1 MTPKIAFVTGASRGI
16 GKASSIRLTQL
27 GYDIIAHHRSAD
39 ADFTDLQA
47 SAHEYG
53 TTVTT
58 VQADFGVPEAAQAL
72 VSQLRETLEERT
84 IDVAFLNAGIAPFGN
99 FQELSAEALR
109 NLLQINTV
117 APYELAAGLADLV
130 TTPGG
135 KYIFTGSALTR
146 YSFPALTGYG
156 MSKISLEY
164 LARTMAAELGA
175 RGITVNVIAPGVV
188 DTDINA
194 GWLRGNQD
202 AADATRESNAL
213 KKLAHPEDIAE
224 IVGLLAQ
231 DTSQAITGQVID
243 VSMGTNL

>member
-1 MTPKIAFVTGASRGI
+1 MAAKTAFVTGASRGI
-16 GKASSIRLTQL
+16 GKASAIRLTQL

-47 SAHEYG
+47 SAREHG

-58 VQADFGVPEAAQAL
+58 VQADFGDPEAVQAL
-72 VSQLRETLEERT
+72 LGQVRETLAGKT
-84 IDVAFLNAGIAPFGN
+84 IDLAFLNAGIAPFGN
-99 FQELSAEALR
+99 FQELSADALR
-109 NLLQINTV
+109 DLFQTNTV
-117 APYELAAGLADLV
+117 APYELAAGLVDFV
-130 TTPGG
+130 TASGG

-156 MSKISLEY
+156 MSKIALEY

-175 RGITVNVIAPGVV
+175 RGITVNVVAPGVV

-202 AADATRESNAL
+202 AADATRDGSAV
-213 KKLAHPEDIAE
+213 KKLARPEDMAE
-224 IVGLLAQ
+224 VVSLLAQ

-243 VSMGTNL
+243 ASMGTSL